1 MRLGLAADTYRW
13 IAYPWMRAD
22 RPAFR
27 AVGHY
32 APHILSVTPPA
43 AGADVP
49 DWLLERVQAH
59 GLTALSLDLGLLG
72 TRDRAAAFGT
82 RCSSAG
88 VRLLGSVSVDL
99 AAGPEAWGHPSSG
112 DLRAQFD
119 PAIAGALESGWTGDC
134 EVSIAATAMR
144 LASDAGVSV
153 LSLVH
158 GQPDRVNRYSAQP
171 PLVKQLARIETN
183 VRTLLPLAADLGL
196 TLALEPH
203 MDYRCKEI
211 VNVIGAVAS
220 PRLRLVLD
228 VASPL
233 AVTEDPLDA
242 AHAAAPYVVATHLR
256 DMRVQALTEVA
267 TGALF
272 HTPIGEGHVPVDQ
285 ILDVVTDLA
294 PDPDGLIHCLKI
306 VTRPEHDVEAWLA
319 SSLASVREFAAR
331 SRSHDSGCYRDS
343 GGTHE

>member
-22 RPAFR
+22 RSAFR
-27 AVGHY
+27 STSHY

-43 AGADVP
+43 TEADVP
-49 DWLLERVQAH
+49 AWLLERVLAH
-59 GLTALSLDLGLLG
+59 RLTALSLDLGLLG
-72 TRDRAAAFGT
+72 SRDRAAAFGV

-88 VRLLGSVSVDL
+88 VRLLGSVSVDV
-99 AAGPEAWGHPSSG
+99 AAGPERWGHRQSDEPKA
-112 DLRAQFD
+112 RFD
-119 PAIAGALESGWTGDC
+119 PAIAGVLKSGWTGDG
-134 EVSIAATAMR
+134 EASITATAMR
-144 LASDAGVSV
+144 LASEAGASV
-153 LSLVH
+153 VSLVH
-158 GQPDRVNRYSAQP
+158 GQPGRANRYSPEAT
-171 PLVKQLARIETN
+171 VAEQLARIEAN

-203 MDYRCKEI
+203 MDYRCAELVKVVE
-211 VNVIGAVAS
+211 AVGS

-242 AHAAAPYVVATHLR
+242 ARAAAPYVVATHLR

-272 HTPIGEGHVPVDQ
+272 HTPIGEGHVPVDR
-285 ILDVVTDLA
+285 ILDILDHRS
-294 PDPDGLIHCLKI
+294 PDPNGVIHCLKI
-306 VTRPEHDVEAWLA
+306 VSRPEHDVEAWLSA
-319 SSLASVREFAAR
+319 SLATVRDYASHKASRGAA
-331 SRSHDSGCYRDS
+331 
-343 GGTHE
+343 